1 MTVPGMTSPVWVAV
15 ALAGL
20 AGAVLPPYPTGR
32 LRPPVQRGALGAP
45 PRRRPTGPMVAGALA
60 VVVGLVGRSV
70 LLGAAAGVA
79 VGTASHALR
88 AAVLS
93 RQVAAGRAATLELV
107 TGLVAEL
114 RGGQEPRAALQ
125 AAAEAAGFVEVAAA
139 ARSPTVGP
147 AEVLDRAATRPGGDL
162 LGDLAAT
169 WRAVEVTGAGLAAP
183 AARLAAAA
191 RADEGVRRELTA
203 QLAGPRSTMHLLC
216 VLPAFG
222 VLLGH
227 GLGADPAGFLLR
239 TAPGQAV
246 LLAGV
251 VLEAAGVVWTR
262 AVVSRASGS

>member
-1 MTVPGMTSPVWVAV
+1 
-15 ALAGL
+15 
-20 AGAVLPPYPTGR
+20 
-32 LRPPVQRGALGAP
+32 
-45 PRRRPTGPMVAGALA
+45 MVAGAVA
-60 VVVGLVGRSV
+60 VLVGLAGRSV

-79 VGTASHALR
+79 VGTASHALG
-88 AAVLS
+88 AAVLG
-93 RQVAAGRAATLELV
+93 RRVAGARAAALELV

-114 RGGQEPRAALQ
+114 RGGQEPRAALE
-125 AAAEAAGFVEVAAA
+125 AAAEAAGFAEVAAA

-147 AEVLDRAATRPGGDL
+147 ASVLARAAARPGGEL

-191 RADEGVRRELTA
+191 RADEGVRRELAA

-216 VLPAFG
+216 VLPVVG

-227 GLGADPAGFLLR
+227 ALGADPAGFLLR
-239 TAPGQAV
+239 TAPGQAA

-251 VLEAAGVVWTR
+251 VLEAAGVAWTR
-262 AVVSRASGS
+262 AVVSRASGP

>member
-1 MTVPGMTSPVWVAV
+1 MTRSPGLVAV
-15 ALAGL
+15 ALAAL

-32 LRPPVQRGALGAP
+32 LRPPPGRGALRAP
-45 PRRRPTGPMVAGALA
+45 PRPRPTGLMAAGAAAL
-60 VVVGLVGRSV
+60 VVGLVGGSV

-79 VGTASHALR
+79 VGTASHALG

-93 RQVAAGRAATLELV
+93 RRVVAGRAAALELV

-114 RGGQEPRAALQ
+114 RGGQEPRAALE
-125 AAAEAAGFVEVAAA
+125 AAAEDAGFVEVAAA
-139 ARSPTVGP
+139 ARSPTVG
-147 AEVLDRAATRPGGDL
+147 AAGVLERASARPGGEL

-191 RADEGVRRELTA
+191 RADEGVRRELAA
-203 QLAGPRSTMHLLC
+203 QLAGPRSTMHLLG
-216 VLPAFG
+216 VLPGFG

-227 GLGADPAGFLLR
+227 ALGADPAGFLLR
-239 TAPGQAV
+239 TAPGQAT

-251 VLEAAGVVWTR
+251 ILEAAGVSWTG
-262 AVVSRASGS
+262 AVVSRASGP

>member
-1 MTVPGMTSPVWVAV
+1 MTMSPVWVAV

-32 LRPPVQRGALGAP
+32 LRPPSERGLGVP
-45 PRRRPTGPMVAGALA
+45 LRRPATGPMVAGAVA
-60 VVVGLVGRSV
+60 VVVGLAGRSV
-70 LLGAAAGVA
+70 LLGGSAGVA
-79 VGTASHALR
+79 VGTASQALG
-88 AAVLS
+88 AAGLA
-93 RQVAAGRAATLELV
+93 RRVAAGRAAALDLV
-107 TGLVAEL
+107 TGLVGEL
-114 RGGQEPRAALQ
+114 RGGQEPRAALE
-125 AAAEAAGFVEVAAA
+125 AAAVAAGFVEVAAA

-147 AEVLDRAATRPGGDL
+147 AGALDRAAARPGGEL

-203 QLAGPRSTMHLLC
+203 QLAGPRSTMHVLC
-216 VLPAFG
+216 VLPGVG

-227 GLGADPAGFLLR
+227 ALGADPARFLQR
-239 TAPGQAV
+239 TAPGQAA

-251 VLEAAGVVWTR
+251 VLEAAGVAWTR
-262 AVVSRASGS
+262 AIVSRASGS